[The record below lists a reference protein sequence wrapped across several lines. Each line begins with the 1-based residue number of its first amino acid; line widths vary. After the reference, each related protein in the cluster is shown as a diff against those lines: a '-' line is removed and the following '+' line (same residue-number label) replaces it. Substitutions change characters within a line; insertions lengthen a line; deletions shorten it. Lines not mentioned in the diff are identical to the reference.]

1 MGQQNLRGCYRR
13 LWAVEHVEF
22 QVVGEKQLEGLIEA
36 LRIRL
41 QEISDIEAAGALLY
55 WDQSTYMPRGGAKA
69 RARHMATL
77 ARLAHQ
83 RWVDPCLGE
92 LLEHLKPL
100 EQRLAFDSLEA
111 SLIRVARR
119 DHQRAVRIPPEFMET
134 LNNHASQ
141 CYQVWREAKFAKDF
155 SMVRPYLERTVELS
169 RRLADFFPGWEHP
182 ADPLIDMADPGERV
196 SSLSPLFS
204 RLREELVL
212 LLRAIQERPSLDD
225 SCLKGFFP
233 EEAQLRFALELVRA
247 MGYDLERGRQDLAP
261 HPFMIRV
268 AGGDV
273 RITTRVSSENLV
285 ESLFSSIHEAGHA
298 LYEQGIPE
306 ELEGTPW
313 AQGAS
318 AGIHESQSRLWENLV
333 ARSLPFWKF
342 FFPRLQE
349 VFPKSMAGVDLE
361 TFYKSIHKVEPGCVR
376 TEADEVTYNLHVII
390 RFELEMQLLEGSL
403 AVKDLPEAWSE
414 KYQKNLGVKPA
425 DHKQGVLQDMHWFSG
440 TVGGAFQC
448 YTLGNLAAA
457 QIFRA
462 ALKENPQIPLEMEQ
476 GNMATLLEWL
486 RRKVHCHGRK
496 FEPAQLLERATGS
509 PLRLEPYL
517 EYLKSTYGAVY
528 GIP

>member
-1 MGQQNLRGCYRR
+1 MDSQ
-13 LWAVEHVEF
+13 
-22 QVVGEKQLEGLIEA
+22 IEA
-36 LRIRL
+36 LRHRL
-41 QEISDIEAAGALLY
+41 EEISDIEAAGALLY
-55 WDQSTYMPRGGAKA
+55 WDQSTYMPKGGAKA

-83 RWVDPCLGE
+83 RWVDLDLGR
-92 LLEHLKPL
+92 LLVSLRPL
-100 EQRLAFDSLEA
+100 EERLPFDSLEA
-111 SLIRVARR
+111 SLIRVAKR
-119 DHQRAVRIPPEFMET
+119 DYDRAVRIPPEFMET
-134 LNNHASQ
+134 LNSHASQ
-141 CYQVWREAKFAKDF
+141 CYQVWREAKSAKNF

-182 ADPLIDMADPGERV
+182 ADPLIDMADPGETV

-204 RLREELVL
+204 RLRDELVL
-212 LLRAIQERPSLDD
+212 LLRAIQEKPSPDD
-225 SCLKGFFP
+225 SCLKGCFS
-233 EEAQLRFALELVRA
+233 EEAQLKFALELVRA
-247 MGYDLERGRQDLAP
+247 MGYDLERGRQDLSP

-273 RITTRVSSENLV
+273 RITTRVSLENLA

-298 LYEQGIPE
+298 LYEQGISE
-306 ELEGTPW
+306 ELEGTPL

-349 VFPKSMAGVDLE
+349 VFPESTAGVDLDD
-361 TFYKSIHKVEPGCVR
+361 FFRAIHKVEPGCIR

-390 RFELEMQLLEGSL
+390 RFELEMELLDGSL

-414 KYQKNLGVKPA
+414 KYQRHLGVKPA
-425 DHKQGVLQDMHWFSG
+425 DHREGVLQDMHWFSG

-457 QIFRA
+457 QMFQA
-462 ALKENPQIPLEMEQ
+462 ALVDHPSIPQEIEQ
-476 GNMATLLEWL
+476 GNMTGLLQWL
-486 RRKVHCHGRK
+486 RRKVHSHGRK
-496 FEPAQLLERATGS
+496 FKPAELMERATGA
-509 PLRLEPYL
+509 PLKLEPYL
-517 EYLKSTYGAVY
+517 EYLRSTYGAVY

>member
-1 MGQQNLRGCYRR
+1 MEAQ
-13 LWAVEHVEF
+13 
-22 QVVGEKQLEGLIEA
+22 IEA
-36 LRIRL
+36 LRMRL

-55 WDQSTYMPRGGAKA
+55 WDQSTYMPMGGAKA

-83 RWVDPCLGE
+83 RWVDPGLGE
-92 LLEHLKPL
+92 LLEQLKAM
-100 EQRLAFDSLEA
+100 EQRLPFESLEA

-119 DHQRAVRIPPEFMET
+119 DHQRAILIPPEFMET
-134 LNNHASQ
+134 LNRHASQ
-141 CYQVWREAKFAKDF
+141 CYQVWREAKSEKDF
-155 SMVRPYLERTVELS
+155 SLVRPYLERTVELS
-169 RRLADFFPGWEHP
+169 RRLADFFPAWEHP

-204 RLREELVL
+204 RLKEELVL
-212 LLRAIQERPSLDD
+212 LLRAIRERPSPED
-225 SCLKGFFP
+225 SCLKGSFS
-233 EEAQLRFALELVRA
+233 EETQLRFTLELVRA
-247 MGYDLERGRQDLAP
+247 MGYDLKRGRQDLAP

-273 RITTRVSSENLV
+273 RITTRVSQDYLA

-306 ELEGTPW
+306 ELEGTPL

-333 ARSLPFWKF
+333 GRSLPFWKF
-342 FFPRLQE
+342 FYPRLRE
-349 VFPKSMAGVDLE
+349 AFPEAMAGVDLE
-361 TFYKSIHKVEPGCVR
+361 EFFKAIHKVEPSCIR

-414 KYQKNLGVKPA
+414 KYQENLGVKPA
-425 DHKQGVLQDMHWFSG
+425 DHKEGVLQDMHWFAG

-457 QIFRA
+457 QMFQK
-462 ALKENPQIPLEMEQ
+462 ALEENPQIPLEMEQ
-476 GNMATLLEWL
+476 GNMRSLLEWL
-486 RRKVHCHGRK
+486 RGKVHCHGRR
-496 FEPAQLLERATGS
+496 FEPAQLMERATGT

-528 GIP
+528 GIS